1 MDAEILVADRPGNLS
16 ARLELGQPSLC
27 RSGVSQ
33 VRYYQLPRL
42 GEGPLRMMDT
52 AEVLDKKGGRQ
63 TVSSVWD
70 RATALYVRVMNAL
83 DEQGGQGLVEYA
95 LIIVVVAVML
105 AGALV
110 TLRVSLINSFTNI
123 STQLTT
129 NGGS

>member
-1 MDAEILVADRPGNLS
+1 MDAETLVADRRGEVS
-16 ARLELGQPSLC
+16 ARLDLGQPSLC
-27 RSGVSQ
+27 RAGVSQ
-33 VRYYQLPRL
+33 VRYFQFPRL
-42 GEGPLRMMDT
+42 GEGPLRTIDT
-52 AEVLDKKGGRQ
+52 AESFDQKGGRQ

-83 DEQGGQGLVEYA
+83 DQQGGQGLVEYA

-110 TLRVSLINSFTNI
+110 TFRISLINSFDNI